1 MSPTDINKK
10 RELIY
15 SYIEKKQ
22 LKSAIDK
29 VKELVALQYN
39 WSISE
44 KLSEL
49 ETNYK
54 FMLHY
59 LVKGQGDPQQDK
71 IYDKL
76 FRDIYNITDDAVES
90 LLLQD
95 SSSIFFEKLRVQNVR
110 EAITLDDYKDTL
122 KKQVDT
128 VKFLDLLEAGEEK
141 DSRLRENSLAH

>member
-29 VKELVALQYN
+29 VKELVALQHN

-44 KLSEL
+44 KLTEL

-59 LVKGQGDPQQDK
+59 LVKGQGDPQQD
-71 IYDKL
+71 
-76 FRDIYNITDDAVES
+76 
-90 LLLQD
+90 
-95 SSSIFFEKLRVQNVR
+95 
-110 EAITLDDYKDTL
+110 
-122 KKQVDT
+122 
-128 VKFLDLLEAGEEK
+128 
-141 DSRLRENSLAH
+141 

>member
-1 MSPTDINKK
+1 MSPNDINKK
-10 RELIY
+10 REHIF

-22 LKSAIDK
+22 LKSAIDG
-29 VKELVALQYN
+29 VKELVELQYN

-59 LVKGQGDPQQDK
+59 LVKGNVDPQQDK

-76 FRDIYNITDDAVES
+76 FRDIYIIADDAAEN

-95 SSSIFFEKLRVQNVR
+95 SSSIFFEKLRLINIR
-110 EAITLDDYKDTL
+110 ETVTLDDYRDILNK
-122 KKQVDT
+122 
-128 VKFLDLLEAGEEK
+128 
-141 DSRLRENSLAH
+141 